1 MFRKIGEFP
10 PMTVAQALAAHAGA
24 QMAAARAADEARR
37 VTDDLDQVQV
47 LEEGRSFVESWGIS
61 ATVIGFSRPN

>member
-1 MFRKIGEFP
+1 MFRRIGEFSS
-10 PMTVAQALAAHAGA
+10 MTVAEALAAHAGA

-37 VTDDLDQVQV
+37 VIGDLEQVEV
-47 LEEGRSFVESWGIS
+47 LEEGRSFVDSWGVS